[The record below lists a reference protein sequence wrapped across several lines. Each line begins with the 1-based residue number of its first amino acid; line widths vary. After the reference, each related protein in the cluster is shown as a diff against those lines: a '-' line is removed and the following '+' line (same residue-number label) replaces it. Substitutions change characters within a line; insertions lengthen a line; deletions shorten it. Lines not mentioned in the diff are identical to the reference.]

1 MAASDLW
8 ARWRD
13 GSINERRR
21 VLLARRASCEQRAR
35 RHLHATAADQEGGVS
50 DHITAED
57 RRILD
62 VECTGGW
69 ATLDFCVNTKVL
81 IRAGSVQLSILFI
94 QIT

>member
-1 MAASDLW
+1 
-8 ARWRD
+8 
-13 GSINERRR
+13 
-21 VLLARRASCEQRAR
+21 
-35 RHLHATAADQEGGVS
+35 VS